1 MYIKIHKAPAGE
13 VIAVCDENIL
23 GKTLEDKKKH
33 IKVSEHFY
41 KGEIK
46 DAAAIAPILET
57 ATNINLI
64 GKEAVALG
72 LKLGI
77 IAEEN
82 VMVIA
87 GVPHAQVYAP

>member
-1 MYIKIHKAPAGE
+1 MYIKIHKTPGGK
-13 VIAVCDENIL
+13 VIAVCDEDIL
-23 GKTLEDKKKH
+23 GKTLEDKEHH

-57 ATNINLI
+57 ATNSNLM

-82 VMVIA
+82 IIVIA